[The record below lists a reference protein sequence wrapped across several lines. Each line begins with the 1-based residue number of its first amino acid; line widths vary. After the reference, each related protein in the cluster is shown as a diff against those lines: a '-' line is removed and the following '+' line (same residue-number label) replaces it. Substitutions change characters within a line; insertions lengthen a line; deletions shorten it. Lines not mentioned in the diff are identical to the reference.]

1 MKNIKPIFILLIL
14 LSLLCA
20 PVTADDTAVI
30 PGGGLIIVAITDDF
44 EDDGVLIVEK
54 FEFVN
59 PTFKLQNILT
69 ILYTGAWGLP
79 SMLILQILAICTLL
93 LGAGALGF
101 LITRKNLPDDP
112 ESRPMIVYN
121 AIKEN
126 PGMTMAQLQRL
137 TGIPRGSINYTVH
150 RLSLAGKVKKIT
162 DNGSGSYYPAH
173 VQIEGHEEFMHKVL
187 TEERPNKIFQTIID
201 QPGISQKILV
211 EETGIPQTT
220 LQWHLSQLAKYQAIK
235 SVRNKNT
242 IHYTAIPD
250 YVLLY
255 TQLVEGKKQ
264 ENETENHE
272 NVDKISEEKQ
282 TKNTGNTNES

>member
-1 MKNIKPIFILLIL
+1 
-14 LSLLCA
+14 
-20 PVTADDTAVI
+20 
-30 PGGGLIIVAITDDF
+30 
-44 EDDGVLIVEK
+44 
-54 FEFVN
+54 
-59 PTFKLQNILT
+59 
-69 ILYTGAWGLP
+69 
-79 SMLILQILAICTLL
+79 MLILQILGTCTLL

-162 DNGSGSYYPAH
+162 DNGAGSYYPAH

-201 QPGISQKILV
+201 HPEISQKILV
-211 EETGIPQTT
+211 EKTGIPQTT

-255 TQLVEGKKQ
+255 TQFVEGKKQ